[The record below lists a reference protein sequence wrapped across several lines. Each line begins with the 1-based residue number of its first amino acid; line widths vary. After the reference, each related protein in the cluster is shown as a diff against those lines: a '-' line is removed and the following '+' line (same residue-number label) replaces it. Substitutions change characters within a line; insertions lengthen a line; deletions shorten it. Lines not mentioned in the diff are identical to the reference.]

1 MVRPVDDP
9 QPCDISVASRQLGDG
24 VLVIGVGGVI
34 DLLTA
39 PRLTETLG
47 AALVMAPRALIIDLT
62 DVDFLSAAGLG
73 VLVSARR
80 DAGKATTVMVV
91 ADGHV
96 TRRPIVLTGVDQL
109 VPTYFT
115 VDQALSA
122 LDDDPT
128 VALRQR

>member
-1 MVRPVDDP
+1 M
-9 QPCDISVASRQLGDG
+9 
-24 VLVIGVGGVI
+24 
-34 DLLTA
+34 
-39 PRLTETLG
+39 
-47 AALVMAPRALIIDLT
+47 
-62 DVDFLSAAGLG
+62 
-73 VLVSARR
+73 SARR